1 MAQRLALNARN
12 FGQSYLR
19 LEDYYCYASSG
30 LEAMGTVTT
39 PSARTPFNVTLVK
52 DKLNPNIISDSDFDL
67 D

>member
-19 LEDYYCYASSG
+19 LEDYYCYAATA
-30 LEAMGTVTT
+30 LEAMGRVAT
-39 PSARTPFNVTLVK
+39 PSSLVPFNASLVP
-52 DKLNPNIISDSDFDL
+52 DKLNPNQTADFEL